1 MPRYVNTL
9 ILVLTL
15 IWTTTLLAQGRGHG
29 WMRMGGRMG
38 ANFGTVCAQMPAQKL
53 SNAEKE
59 ALIYMR
65 EEEKL
70 ARDVYLTLYE
80 KWNFFVFNN
89 IARSETRHT
98 EAVKIFLQKYKIDD
112 PVKND
117 SIGVFTNAKLAK
129 LYQDLV
135 AQGQKSLKDALAVG
149 ATIEDVDI
157 YDLDE
162 NLKKTDNNDIKCLFE
177 NLRRGSENH
186 MRAFVGQLQAKGG
199 DYKPQYISQDEYDKI
214 MSTAGQ
220 RGGGRGMRGG
230 RRY

>member
-1 MPRYVNTL
+1 MFRYVNTL

-15 IWTTTLLAQGRGHG
+15 IWTTTLLAQGRSSG
-29 WMRMGGRMG
+29 RSMGGRMG
-38 ANFGTVCAQMPAQKL
+38 ANFGTVCTQMPAQDI
-53 SNAEKE
+53 SASEKD

-89 IARSETRHT
+89 IARSENRHT
-98 EAVKIFLQKYKIDD
+98 QAVQMLLQRYKIDD

-117 SIGVFTNAKLAK
+117 SIGMFTNAKLAK

-135 AQGQKSLKDALAVG
+135 TQGQKSLKGALLVG

-162 NLKKTDNNDIKCLFE
+162 YLKKTDNDDIKCVFE
-177 NLRRGSENH
+177 NLRRGSEKH
-186 MRAFVGQLQAKGG
+186 MRAFVGQLQANGG
-199 DYKPQYISQDEYDKI
+199 SYKPQYISQQEYDKI
-214 MSTAGQ
+214 LNTAGK
-220 RGGGRGMRGG
+220 RGGGRGMHGG
-230 RRY
+230 RCF